1 MIKAIFFILESINHA
16 AWWLLSDTLQK
27 LNVLNYNS
35 KISLS
40 YCQNLAS
47 REVLPVVDENNQI
60 ISADFADGESC
71 ETVQDVNLCSYLK
84 NVYNKIKYYDG
95 YFITWN
101 SPQDIDYFIFPK
113 SYYYSL
119 AKTNII
125 LYTALF
131 ISLIAFFRNPIKRSL
146 TIINNLILDI
156 QNTFNT
162 KRINN

>member
-27 LNVLNYNS
+27 LNLLNYNS

-40 YCQNLAS
+40 YYQNLAS
-47 REVLPVVDENNQI
+47 REVLPVVDENNQV

-71 ETVQDVNLCSYLK
+71 ETEGLCNYLK
-84 NVYNKIKYYDG
+84 NVYNKIKYYEG

-113 SYYYSL
+113 SFYYSL
-119 AKTNII
+119 EKTNII
-125 LYTALF
+125 LYTTLL
-131 ISLIAFFRNPIKRSL
+131 ISLLAFFRNPIKRTLSSL
-146 TIINNLILDI
+146 KNFILDI
-156 QNTFNT
+156 QTAFNK

>member
-27 LNVLNYNS
+27 LNLLNYNS
-35 KISLS
+35 KFSLS
-40 YCQNLAS
+40 YYQNLAS
-47 REVLPVVDENNQI
+47 REVVPVVDENNQV
-60 ISADFADGESC
+60 ISADFADGETC
-71 ETVQDVNLCSYLK
+71 ETEGLCNYLK

-125 LYTALF
+125 LYAALF

-146 TIINNLILDI
+146 TIIKNLILDI
-156 QNTFNT
+156 QNAFNRRRLT
-162 KRINN
+162 N